1 MPTDTEKKLNG
12 TPEPFRRRVV
22 WGRPPAT
29 VFRAGP
35 LPGSVAPSPL
45 PGPAPM
51 QLTPGILTGSM
62 IPRAAPAAPSAR
74 TEATEPSV
82 TEVQE
87 VQEVQPKT
95 TPPRPLAA
103 AGPDLTVRPLPA
115 VEPDAARRPEPVPAP
130 APAQPV
136 ASAARTTTSPVPPV
150 QAALKPASRM
160 PLYAGIALAALAV
173 IALGGWIWMRPP
185 AETPVPAV
193 VAAPV
198 LPVPAEAV
206 AVPDDL
212 PSEVA
217 VATPVAGSPA
227 PGIPAPTASPVA
239 APVPRPA
246 ADRPAAPT
254 PRVAVPVTVVTPDPM
269 IPIAPAPAAG
279 PAPTEAERPST
290 DPDSP
295 IATRPQPIG

>member
-1 MPTDTEKKLNG
+1 MPTDTDKKLNG

-45 PGPAPM
+45 PGPAAM

-74 TEATEPSV
+74 TEAAAPSV

-87 VQEVQPKT
+87 VQPEM
-95 TPPRPLAA
+95 TPPRPPAA
-103 AGPDLTVRPLPA
+103 DGPDLTVRPLPA

-130 APAQPV
+130 APAPAQPV
-136 ASAARTTTSPVPPV
+136 SRAARTTTSPVPPV

-160 PLYAGIALAALAV
+160 PLYAAIALAALAV

-185 AETPVPAV
+185 AETPVPAA

-212 PSEVA
+212 PSGVA
-217 VATPVAGSPA
+217 VATPVGGSPA
-227 PGIPAPTASPVA
+227 SGTPAPPASPVA

-246 ADRPAAPT
+246 ADRTAAPT
-254 PRVAVPVTVVTPDPM
+254 PRVAVPVPVVTPDPM

>member
-35 LPGSVAPSPL
+35 LPGSPGPSPL

-51 QLTPGILTGSM
+51 QRTPGVLTGSL
-62 IPRAAPAAPSAR
+62 IPRAAP
-74 TEATEPSV
+74 
-82 TEVQE
+82 
-87 VQEVQPKT
+87 
-95 TPPRPLAA
+95 TPPLPPVA

-115 VEPDAARRPEPVPAP
+115 VEPEAARRPEPVPAP

-136 ASAARTTTSPVPPV
+136 ASAARTITSPAPSVR
-150 QAALKPASRM
+150 AALKPASRM
-160 PLYAGIALAALAV
+160 PLYAAIALAALTV

-185 AETPVPAV
+185 AGT
-193 VAAPV
+193 
-198 LPVPAEAV
+198 
-206 AVPDDL
+206 
-212 PSEVA
+212 
-217 VATPVAGSPA
+217 
-227 PGIPAPTASPVA
+227 
-239 APVPRPA
+239 
-246 ADRPAAPT
+246 
-254 PRVAVPVTVVTPDPM
+254 
-269 IPIAPAPAAG
+269 

-290 DPDSP
+290 DPETL